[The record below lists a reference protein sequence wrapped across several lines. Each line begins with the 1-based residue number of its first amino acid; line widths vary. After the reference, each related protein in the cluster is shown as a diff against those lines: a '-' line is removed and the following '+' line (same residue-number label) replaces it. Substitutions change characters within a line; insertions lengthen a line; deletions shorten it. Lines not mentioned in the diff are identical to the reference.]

1 MFHKSAQGGFMKHP
15 GLNTTQKENRME
27 EVHQET
33 VLDYLNSFKGLGAK
47 QFLETYNHPFLVE
60 NYLAPSSKIKLGR
73 VETISEFELN
83 DIIPPNSKGEDEPI
97 LQARVIA
104 LEKREIG
111 SSERMIFVGRS
122 ANNDIVLA
130 NKMVSKLHAYFCQVP
145 GSGVMQLVDMT
156 STNGTFVNGTRL
168 APSVKSSLQDEDVI
182 SFGPETKLEFF
193 SPASFCQLLQELS

>member
-1 MFHKSAQGGFMKHP
+1 MLLLSS
-15 GLNTTQKENRME
+15 GLKPRDSMGNRKGSRME
-27 EVHQET
+27 EGHHET
-33 VLDYLNSFKGLGAK
+33 VLDYLKAFKGLGVK
-47 QFLETYNHPFLVE
+47 QFLETYTYPFLVE

-73 VETISEFELN
+73 VETISEFDLD
-83 DIIPPNSKGEDEPI
+83 DIFPPSGKGEGELV
-97 LQARVIA
+97 LQARVIP
-104 LEKREIG
+104 LEKRDVD

-168 APSVKSSLQDEDVI
+168 APSVKSNLEDEDVI

-193 SPASFCQLLQELS
+193 SPASFCQLLQRLA

>member
-1 MFHKSAQGGFMKHP
+1 MRNLKGSPMEA
-15 GLNTTQKENRME
+15 EN
-27 EVHQET
+27 HET
-33 VLDYLNSFKGLGAK
+33 VLDYLRIFKELGVK
-47 QFLETYNHPFLVE
+47 QFLETYNYPFLVE
-60 NYLAPSSKIKLGR
+60 NYLAPSSKIKLAR
-73 VETISEFELN
+73 VETISEFDRD
-83 DIIPPNSKGEDEPI
+83 DIFPPTGDGEDEPI
-97 LQARVIA
+97 RQARVIP
-104 LEKREIG
+104 LEKREVD

-168 APSVKSSLQDEDVI
+168 APSVKTSLHDEDVI

-193 SPASFCQLLQELS
+193 SPESFCELLQELA

>member
-1 MFHKSAQGGFMKHP
+1 
-15 GLNTTQKENRME
+15 ME
-27 EVHQET
+27 EVHHET
-33 VLDYLNSFKGLGAK
+33 VLDYLNSFKGLGAR

-83 DIIPPNSKGEDEPI
+83 DILPPSSKGEDEPI
-97 LQARVIA
+97 LQARVIP

-111 SSERMIFVGRS
+111 SSERMIFVGRA

-145 GSGVMQLVDMT
+145 GSGAMQLVDMT

-168 APSVKSSLQDEDVI
+168 PPSVKSSLQDEDVI
-182 SFGPETKLEFF
+182 SFGPETKLEFL

>member
-1 MFHKSAQGGFMKHP
+1 
-15 GLNTTQKENRME
+15 ME
-27 EVHQET
+27 EGQHET
-33 VLDYLNSFKGLGAK
+33 VLDYLQAFKGLGVK
-47 QFLETYNHPFLVE
+47 QFLETYHHPFLVE
-60 NYLAPSSKIKLGR
+60 NYLAPSSKIKLAR

-83 DIIPPNSKGEDEPI
+83 DIFPPSGKGVDETI

-104 LEKREIG
+104 LEKREVD

-145 GSGVMQLVDMT
+145 GSEVMQLVDMT

-168 APSVKSSLQDEDVI
+168 APSVKSSLQDADVI

-193 SPASFCQLLQELS
+193 SPASFCQLLHKLA

>member
-1 MFHKSAQGGFMKHP
+1 MLSSALKRQDYMRNLKGSP
-15 GLNTTQKENRME
+15 ME
-27 EVHQET
+27 EEHHET
-33 VLDYLNSFKGLGAK
+33 VLDYLKAFKGLGVK
-47 QFLETYNHPFLVE
+47 EFLETYNNPFLVE
-60 NYLAPSSKIKLGR
+60 NYLAPSSRIKLGR
-73 VETISEFELN
+73 VETISEFDLD
-83 DIIPPNSKGEDEPI
+83 DISPPNSKGEGDPI
-97 LQARVIA
+97 LEARVIP
-104 LEKREIG
+104 LEKRDLD

-130 NKMVSKLHAYFCQVP
+130 NKMVSKLHAYFCQLP

-193 SPASFCQLLQELS
+193 SPASFCQLLQRLV

>member
-1 MFHKSAQGGFMKHP
+1 
-15 GLNTTQKENRME
+15 ME
-27 EVHQET
+27 EVHHET
-33 VLDYLNSFKGLGAK
+33 VLDYLHSFKGLGPE
-47 QFLETYNHPFLVE
+47 QFLATYKHPFLVE

-83 DIIPPNSKGEDEPI
+83 DTLPSNSNREDESL
-97 LQARVIA
+97 LQARVIP
-104 LEKREIG
+104 LEKRDID

-122 ANNDIVLA
+122 ANNDIVLP

-145 GSGVMQLVDMT
+145 GSGVMQLVDMN
-156 STNGTFVNGTRL
+156 STNGTFVNGTKL
-168 APSVKSSLQDEDVI
+168 SPSVKSSLQDEDVI